1 MALIAKWVASWS
13 VFYFI
18 CNWYNALVVAY
29 AGHFIVMKL
38 NSGKGGVGLLYR
50 LSNVITILTFV
61 VGILIIAMSTWVD

>member
-1 MALIAKWVASWS
+1 

-18 CNWYNALVVAY
+18 CNWYNALVLAY

-50 LSNVITILTFV
+50 FV
-61 VGILIIAMSTWVD
+61 PGVNNDINLHT